1 MDPKIYAFMCC
12 RMFMKAAA
20 AHCEC
25 FLLVEP
31 PFNSQKLF
39 HKIEHL
45 SPSLYG
51 KVSLEP
57 KAKKREGTK
66 LLRRLLM
73 CEL

>member
-1 MDPKIYAFMCC
+1 
-12 RMFMKAAA
+12 MKAAA
-20 AHCEC
+20 AHCDW

-31 PFNSQKLF
+31 PLNSQKLF

-45 SPSLYG
+45 SHSLYG